1 MEKIK
6 LLNFSI
12 FFSIIFSISIFLWG
26 LNINFFQVRFLYLIL
41 ILPIIYEIFKK
52 KIHVK
57 KDQIKIITIFLTLIS
72 LIMLLNLDNT
82 NQKSIITYIFIFLTF
97 LIILFYGYYLKNIE
111 IIIFTFF
118 VFFAISLLLTGKL
131 LIPFSTINSYD
142 PWTDR
147 CGGIPINF
155 IFNFDQIMGYIY
167 QFFGRYHVYMHM
179 SFYSNFKIGIN
190 EFIFKENSH
199 FSILSPA
206 LVLFLTSKFI
216 DTKNTFYRI
225 FIIIIFFIIYNK
237 VTTTFFLSI
246 ILSFVLIYAF
256 NFKKFSK
263 KKAAVFIILISILA
277 INFINDQNC
286 IKRVDTLVAKIINY
300 SKVYLANSN
309 LEKNKSLKK
318 SDVELNENT
327 NVELPKKNKVGIGNL
342 STAVLF
348 KSSEIAF
355 ESIIDRP
362 FGWGL
367 NNYILANNYYDD
379 VKIYKDY
386 ENYKFAKDLNKNDAS
401 NTMIKLIVEVGI
413 FSTIILF
420 FLFKYLINSKVP
432 VDEKLFYFS
441 IIISHFI
448 RGVGYF
454 NSGFIIIL
462 IFILL
467 RSINTNNI
475 NFPYKNL

>member
-12 FFSIIFSISIFLWG
+12 FFSIIFSLSIFLWS

-41 ILPIIYEIFKK
+41 ILPIFYEIFKK
-52 KIHVK
+52 RIHVE
-57 KDQIKIITIFLTLIS
+57 KDQIKLITIFLALIS
-72 LIMLLNLDNT
+72 LILLLNLDNT
-82 NQKSIITYIFIFLTF
+82 NQKSILTYIFIFLTF

-225 FIIIIFFIIYNK
+225 LIIIIFFIIYNK

-263 KKAAVFIILISILA
+263 KKATIFIILISILGV
-277 INFINDQNC
+277 NFINDQNC
-286 IKRVDTLVAKIINY
+286 RKRIDTLVSKIINY
-300 SKVYLANSN
+300 SNGYLTNSN
-309 LEKNKSLKK
+309 LKKNKSLNN
-318 SDVELNENT
+318 SEVELQEN
-327 NVELPKKNKVGIGNL
+327 KNKVWIGNM
-342 STAVLF
+342 STAVF
-348 KSSEIAF
+348 VKSTEIAF

-367 NNYILANNYYDD
+367 NNYILANDYYDD
-379 VKIYKDY
+379 IKIYKDY
-386 ENYKFAKDLNKNDAS
+386 KNYEFAKDLNKSDAS
-401 NTMIKLIVEVGI
+401 NTMIKLIVVIGI
-413 FSTIILF
+413 FSTIIF
-420 FLFKYLINSKVP
+420 FFIFKYLINSKIP
-432 VDEKLFYFS
+432 VDE
-441 IIISHFI
+441 
-448 RGVGYF
+448 
-454 NSGFIIIL
+454 
-462 IFILL
+462 
-467 RSINTNNI
+467 
-475 NFPYKNL
+475 